1 MTIHTYIHLFK
12 DGLAAGNEVLGV
24 VHEDFFQEIGE
35 FGRCTIEKKEER
47 EVKRVGWDFSQERIT

>member
-35 FGRCTIEKKEER
+35 FGSCTIEKRKNER
-47 EVKRVGWDFSQERIT
+47 LNEWGGISRKSG

>member
-12 DGLAAGNEVLGV
+12 DGLATGNEVLGV

-35 FGRCTIEKKEER
+35 FGCCTIEKKNER
-47 EVKRVGWDFSQERIT
+47 LNEWG